1 MNSIELLDDLIP
13 IYEDTTYN
21 INKINIYTETI
32 FREYFIENEE
42 SELKVLKES
51 SSNEELEYLFQE
63 SKTKLGNKIDLSLKK
78 MITTVKTFDA
88 KVNDNITKKFKTG
101 SITKKLKKAEEK
113 LKKNQESAKSKVEII
128 DIESEI
134 KNIEKTIDSLHNLT
148 LASVDENN
156 IGKMMEEANDINTKC
171 QKERKRINKT
181 PIECQL
187 LMLISLLKKRVLLCT
202 KELKIDSYFIDV
214 KKDDTIQKQQ
224 LIVKINGM
232 IAQLLKEKK
241 SILYSG
247 VNDAYKKIMK
257 SNYKE
262 IKENGMDIIISN
274 MDKYFPENTEF
285 LTESLLNYDD
295 DNALLTLYESVYD
308 YAYSIFSENE
318 ESEKP
323 KKNIKEF
330 SKEKLNEMK
339 KNKKEIKRKVAALL
353 VIIEVSIVALYAI
366 KSMKDK
372 YERNTELKTRFYE
385 LRGQVKSDKR
395 YTDNMSEEEVQNLI
409 KRLNK
414 VKKNLTNLSHKNLTD
429 DGKKLLE
436 KNLSKTKDDISFYKA
451 EKYLMQVEKA
461 IDTPIKRII
470 SNVYL
475 PNKYRN
481 QIMLADKRLNNF

>member
-1 MNSIELLDDLIP
+1 
-13 IYEDTTYN
+13 
-21 INKINIYTETI
+21 
-32 FREYFIENEE
+32 
-42 SELKVLKES
+42 
-51 SSNEELEYLFQE
+51 
-63 SKTKLGNKIDLSLKK
+63 
-78 MITTVKTFDA
+78 
-88 KVNDNITKKFKTG
+88 
-101 SITKKLKKAEEK
+101 
-113 LKKNQESAKSKVEII
+113 
-128 DIESEI
+128 
-134 KNIEKTIDSLHNLT
+134 
-148 LASVDENN
+148 
-156 IGKMMEEANDINTKC
+156 
-171 QKERKRINKT
+171 
-181 PIECQL
+181 
-187 LMLISLLKKRVLLCT
+187 
-202 KELKIDSYFIDV
+202 
-214 KKDDTIQKQQ
+214 
-224 LIVKINGM
+224 
-232 IAQLLKEKK
+232 
-241 SILYSG
+241 
-247 VNDAYKKIMK
+247 
-257 SNYKE
+257 
-262 IKENGMDIIISN
+262 MDIIISN

-308 YAYSIFSENE
+308 YAYSIFRENE